1 MNLSPRLKRIA
12 DFIPN
17 NSIVADVGT
26 DHGYVPKY
34 LIDKGISKLVIAT
47 DISKGS
53 LQKTVDYIREENLE
67 EEITTRLGDGLDP
80 IRPFEVDTLVIAGM
94 GGLLIAE
101 IMSKSM
107 EVSKSINTL
116 ILQPMVGSPE
126 LRKYLLQNNFRIVDE
141 DLVREG
147 DKFYEI
153 IVAKTGL
160 QKFDKELD
168 YEISPVMLKKKN
180 SPVLRE
186 FVEMKIKMNE
196 NVIEKLRNR
205 TGEKSM
211 SRLLELEKIVEDYRE
226 VFSK

>member
-12 DFIPN
+12 DFAPN

-67 EEITTRLGDGLDP
+67 EEITTRLGDGLEP
-80 IRPFEVDTLVIAGM
+80 ILPFEVDTLIIAGM

-107 EVSKSINTL
+107 KIARSINTL

-126 LRKYLLQNNFRIVDE
+126 LRKYLLQNQFRIIDE

-153 IVAKTGL
+153 IVAKSGL
-160 QKFDKELD
+160 QKFGKELD
-168 YEISPVMLKKKN
+168 YEISPVMLKKN
-180 SPVLRE
+180 SPVLKE
-186 FVEMKIKMNE
+186 FVEMKIRMNE
-196 NVIEKLRNR
+196 NVIEKLRNS

-226 VFSK
+226 VLAK